1 MQPQFNL
8 TQKEMNKKQIFG
20 VMLIALSV
28 MFACTGNNQNQNQN
42 QQEAD
47 NQEVK
52 EATPNNLLIIVD
64 PQIDFTTGSLAVAK
78 GPESMETLAKVF
90 DAGLGKKYSQII
102 VTQDFHP
109 TNHCSFVEQG
119 GVFPPHCVQGTEGVN
134 VYPVLQEALNKVETP
149 ITYLTKGNLA
159 DKEEFSIFQNEENGA
174 VLTKLIND
182 NKYEGIDICGI
193 ASDYCV
199 YETAKDLLN
208 IYPANQVRIATNCI
222 ASVSDDQK
230 LVDFMNETGVQAIT
244 F

>member
-1 MQPQFNL
+1 
-8 TQKEMNKKQIFG
+8 
-20 VMLIALSV
+20 MLLSLSM
-28 MFACTGNNQNQNQN
+28 MFACTGNNQNKNQN
-42 QQEAD
+42 QQETAD
-47 NQEVK
+47 QKVE
-52 EATPNNLLIIVD
+52 ETMPGNLLIIVD

-78 GPESMETLAKVF
+78 GPEAMDVLAKVF
-90 DAGLGKKYSQII
+90 EAGLGKKYTQII

-134 VYPVLQEALNKVETP
+134 VYPALQEALNNVEGTP

-159 DKEEFSIFQNEENGA
+159 EKEEFSIFQNEENGA

-199 YETAKDLLN
+199 YETAKDLVSF
-208 IYPANQVRIATNCI
+208 YPAEKVRIATNCI

>member
-1 MQPQFNL
+1 
-8 TQKEMNKKQIFG
+8 MNKKHLFG
-20 VMLIALSV
+20 VMLLSLSM
-28 MFACTGNNQNQNQN
+28 MFACTGNNQNQQENNNQESN
-42 QQEAD
+42 

-52 EATPNNLLIIVD
+52 EAMPGNLLIIVD

-78 GPESMETLAKVF
+78 GPEAMDVLAKVF
-90 DAGLGKKYSQII
+90 EAGLGDKYTQII

-109 TNHCSFVEQG
+109 ANHCSFVEQG

-134 VYPVLQEALNKVETP
+134 VYPALQEALNNVESTP

-199 YETAKDLLN
+199 YETAKDLVSF
-208 IYPANQVRIATNCI
+208 YPAEKVRIATNCI

>member
-1 MQPQFNL
+1 
-8 TQKEMNKKQIFG
+8 MNKKHILG

-28 MFACTGNNQNQNQN
+28 MFACTSNNQNKNQN
-42 QQEAD
+42 QQETN

-52 EATPNNLLIIVD
+52 EALPNNLLIIVD
-64 PQIDFTTGSLAVAK
+64 PQIDFTTGSLAVEK
-78 GPESMETLAKVF
+78 GPEAMEALAKVF

-109 TNHCSFVEQG
+109 ANHCSFVEQG

-134 VYPVLQEALNKVETP
+134 VYPALQEALNKVETP

-159 DKEEFSIFQNEENGA
+159 DKEEFSIFQNKENGA

-199 YETAKDLLN
+199 YETAKDLIN
-208 IYPANQVRIATNCI
+208 IYPAKNVRIATNCI

-230 LVDFMNETGVQAIT
+230 LVDFMNETGIQAIT

>member
-1 MQPQFNL
+1 
-8 TQKEMNKKQIFG
+8 
-20 VMLIALSV
+20 LSV
-28 MFACTGNNQNQNQN
+28 MFACTSNNQNNNQN
-42 QQEAD
+42 QQEAN
-47 NQEVK
+47 NQEVTENK
-52 EATPNNLLIIVD
+52 PGNLLIIVD

-78 GPESMETLAKVF
+78 GPEAMDVLAELIEE
-90 DAGLGKKYSQII
+90 GLGNKFTQII

-109 TNHCSFVEQG
+109 ANHCSFVEQG

-134 VYPVLQEALNKVETP
+134 VYPALQEALNKVETP

-199 YETAKDLLN
+199 YETAKDLVSF
-208 IYPANQVRIATNCI
+208 YPAEKVRIATNCI

-230 LVDFMNETGVQAIT
+230 LVDFMNETGVKAFT

>member
-1 MQPQFNL
+1 
-8 TQKEMNKKQIFG
+8 MNKKHILG

-28 MFACTGNNQNQNQN
+28 MFACTSNNQNNNQN
-42 QQEAD
+42 QQEAN
-47 NQEVK
+47 NQEVTENK
-52 EATPNNLLIIVD
+52 PGNLLIIVD

-78 GPESMETLAKVF
+78 GPEAMDVLAELIEE
-90 DAGLGKKYSQII
+90 GLGNKFTQII

-109 TNHCSFVEQG
+109 ANHCSFVEQG

-134 VYPVLQEALNKVETP
+134 VYPALQEALNKVETP

-199 YETAKDLLN
+199 YETAKDLVSF
-208 IYPANQVRIATNCI
+208 YPAEKVRIATNCI

-230 LVDFMNETGVQAIT
+230 LVDFMNETGVKAFT

>member
-1 MQPQFNL
+1 
-8 TQKEMNKKQIFG
+8 MNKKHLFG
-20 VMLIALSV
+20 VMLLSLSM
-28 MFACTGNNQNQNQN
+28 MFACTGNNQNKNQN
-42 QQEAD
+42 QQETAD
-47 NQEVK
+47 QKVE
-52 EATPNNLLIIVD
+52 ETMPGNLLIIVD

-78 GPESMETLAKVF
+78 GPEAMDVLAKVF
-90 DAGLGKKYSQII
+90 EAGLGKKYTQII

-134 VYPVLQEALNKVETP
+134 VYPALQEALNNVETL

-199 YETAKDLLN
+199 YETAKDLVSF
-208 IYPANQVRIATNCI
+208 YPAEKVRIATNCI

>member
-1 MQPQFNL
+1 
-8 TQKEMNKKQIFG
+8 MNKKHIFG

-28 MFACTGNNQNQNQN
+28 MFACTSNNQNKNQN

-47 NQEVK
+47 NQEI
-52 EATPNNLLIIVD
+52 EETMPNNLLIIVD
-64 PQIDFTTGSLAVAK
+64 PQIDFTTGSLAVEK
-78 GPESMETLAKVF
+78 GPEAMEALAKVF

-102 VTQDFHP
+102 VTQDYHP
-109 TNHCSFVEQG
+109 ANHCSFVEQG
-119 GVFPPHCVQGTEGVN
+119 GVFPAHCVQGTEGVN
-134 VYPVLQEALNKVETP
+134 VYPALQEALNKVETP

-159 DKEEFSIFQNEENGA
+159 EKEEFSIFQNEENGA

-199 YETAKDLLN
+199 YETAKDLLS
-208 IYPANQVRIATNCI
+208 IYPAEKVRIATNCI

>member
-1 MQPQFNL
+1 
-8 TQKEMNKKQIFG
+8 MNKKHLYG
-20 VMLIALSV
+20 VMLLSLSM
-28 MFACTGNNQNQNQN
+28 MFACTGNNQK
-42 QQEAD
+42 QQENNNQESN

-52 EATPNNLLIIVD
+52 EAMPGNLLIIVD

-78 GPESMETLAKVF
+78 GPEAMDVLAKVF
-90 DAGLGKKYSQII
+90 EVGLADKYTQII

-109 TNHCSFVEQG
+109 ANHCSFVEQG

-134 VYPVLQEALNKVETP
+134 VYPALQEALNKIEGTP

-199 YETAKDLLN
+199 YETAKDLVSF
-208 IYPANQVRIATNCI
+208 YPAEKVRIATNCI

>member
-1 MQPQFNL
+1 
-8 TQKEMNKKQIFG
+8 MNKKNIFG
-20 VMLIALSV
+20 IMLLSLGM
-28 MFACTGNNQNQNQN
+28 MFACTSNNQNNNQNQETNNQ
-42 QQEAD
+42 E
-47 NQEVK
+47 QEVK
-52 EATPNNLLIIVD
+52 AMPGNLLIIVD

-78 GPESMETLAKVF
+78 GPEAMETLAKVF
-90 DAGLGKKYSQII
+90 EVGLGKKYTQII

-109 TNHCSFVEQG
+109 ANHCSFVEQG

-134 VYPVLQEALNKVETP
+134 VYPALQEALNKVEGTP

-182 NKYEGIDICGI
+182 NKYECIDICGI

-199 YETAKDLLN
+199 YETAKDLIN
-208 IYPANQVRIATNCI
+208 IYPAKNVRIATNCI

-230 LVDFMNETGVQAIT
+230 LVDFINENGIQAIT

>member
-1 MQPQFNL
+1 
-8 TQKEMNKKQIFG
+8 MNKKHLFG
-20 VMLIALSV
+20 VMLLSLSM
-28 MFACTGNNQNQNQN
+28 MFACTGNNQNNNQN
-42 QQEAD
+42 QQETN

-52 EATPNNLLIIVD
+52 EAMPGNLLIIVD

-78 GPESMETLAKVF
+78 GPEAMDVLAKVF
-90 DAGLGKKYSQII
+90 EDGLGEKYTQII

-119 GVFPPHCVQGTEGVN
+119 GVFPPHCVQNTEGVN
-134 VYPVLQEALNKVETP
+134 VYPALQEALNKVKTP

-159 DKEEFSIFQNEENGA
+159 EKEEFSIFQNEENGA

-199 YETAKDLLN
+199 YETAKDLVSF
-208 IYPANQVRIATNCI
+208 YPAEKVRIATNCI

>member
-1 MQPQFNL
+1 MIL
-8 TQKEMNKKQIFG
+8 
-20 VMLIALSV
+20 ALSI
-28 MFACTGNNQNQNQN
+28 MCACNSNNQNKNQN

-47 NQEVK
+47 NQEVV
-52 EATPNNLLIIVD
+52 EAAPNNLLIVVD

-78 GPESMETLAKVF
+78 GPEAMDELAKVF
-90 DAGLGKKYSQII
+90 DAGLGQKYAQII

-109 TNHCSFVEQG
+109 ANHCSFVEQG
-119 GVFPPHCVQGTEGVN
+119 GVFPPHCVQGTEGMN
-134 VYPVLQEALNKVETP
+134 VYPALQDALNNVETP

-159 DKEEFSIFQNEENGA
+159 DKEEFSIFQNAENGE
-174 VLTKLIND
+174 VLTKLIKEN
-182 NKYEGIDICGI
+182 NYEGIDICGI

-199 YETAKDLLN
+199 YETAKDLLD
-208 IYPANQVRIATNCI
+208 IYPAEKVRIATNCI

>member
-1 MQPQFNL
+1 
-8 TQKEMNKKQIFG
+8 MNKKHIFG
-20 VMLIALSV
+20 VMILSLSI
-28 MFACTGNNQNQNQN
+28 MFACNSNNQNKNQN
-42 QQEAD
+42 QQEPE
-47 NQEVK
+47 NQEVV
-52 EATPNNLLIIVD
+52 EAAPNNLLIIVD
-64 PQIDFTTGSLAVAK
+64 PQIDFTTGSLAVEK
-78 GPESMETLAKVF
+78 GPEAMEVLAKVF
-90 DAGLGKKYSQII
+90 DAGLAKKYSQII

-134 VYPVLQEALNKVETP
+134 VYPALQEALNKVETP

-159 DKEEFSIFQNEENGA
+159 EKEEFSIFQNEENGV

-182 NKYEGIDICGI
+182 NKYESIDICGI

-199 YETAKDLLN
+199 YETAKDLLD
-208 IYPANQVRIATNCI
+208 IYPAEKVHIATNCI

-230 LVDFMNETGVQAIT
+230 LVDFMNETGVKAIT